1 MPDKYIDLQSISDLH
16 KLVQYTPPKHPL
28 VSLIDHTDFYEKR
41 PKVDAFY
48 RFGFYTVSCK
58 KFEGLLKYG
67 KGHYDF
73 NEGSLMFT
81 APGQVIAPG
90 PNVIV
95 DEGWALFI
103 HPDLIHGTDL
113 GRKIHQYSFFN
124 YETNEAL
131 HISEDE
137 KLVIKDCVTKIEK
150 EYSQNIDKH
159 SQGLIV
165 SNIEL
170 LLNYCNRFYDRQFY
184 TRAKVN
190 SDVVQKFEK
199 LLKDYF
205 LQSTLIE
212 TGLPGVKY
220 FASRLNLSPNYLS
233 DLLNK
238 FTGKTTQEHIHLE
251 MIDKAKTLLWGTNNS
266 ISEIAYGLGFEHP
279 SHFTKIFKAKTGK
292 SPSEY
297 RHLN

>member
-1 MPDKYIDLQSISDLH
+1 MSEKYIDLESINDLH
-16 KLVQYTPPKHPL
+16 RLVQYAPPKHPL
-28 VSLIDHTDFYEKR
+28 VSVIDHTDFYAKR
-41 PKVDAFY
+41 PKTDAFY
-48 RFGFYTVSCK
+48 RFGFYTISCK

-67 KGHYDF
+67 KGYYDF
-73 NEGSLMFT
+73 TEGSLMFT
-81 APGQVIAPG
+81 APWQVIAPG

-113 GRKIHQYSFFN
+113 GKKIHQYSFFN
-124 YETNEAL
+124 YEANEAL
-131 HISEDE
+131 HISEEE
-137 KLVIKDCVTKIEK
+137 KLIIKDIVSKIER
-150 EYSQNIDKH
+150 EYAQNIDKH
-159 SQGLIV
+159 TQGLIV

-170 LLNYCNRFYDRQFY
+170 LLNYCDRFYDRQFY

-190 SDVVQKFEK
+190 SDVVQQFEI

-205 LQSTLIE
+205 SQSTLIE

-251 MIDKAKTLLWGTNNS
+251 LIDKAKSLLWGTNNS
-266 ISEIAYGLGFEHP
+266 ISQIAYGLGFEHP
-279 SHFTKIFKAKTGK
+279 SHFTKIFKTKTGR

-297 RHLN
+297 RNLN